1 MKLITVKVLICV
13 GLLVGTNACIG
24 GIEQPS
30 TSTDGGGDSTTDGGG
45 DSTTDGGGD
54 STTISINANG
64 VALNCLASIGEVSSS
79 SFQMTSCI
87 SPTAIKEDSDSTNF
101 TLTDNVD
108 RIGSLMIE

>member
-30 TSTDGGGDSTTDGGG
+30 TS
-45 DSTTDGGGD
+45 TDGGGD

-101 TLTDNVD
+101 TLTDNVN

>member
-1 MKLITVKVLICV
+1 MKRITVKVLICV

-30 TSTDGGGDSTTDGGG
+30 TSTDA
-45 DSTTDGGGD
+45 GGD

>member
-30 TSTDGGGDSTTDGGG
+30 TSTDGGG